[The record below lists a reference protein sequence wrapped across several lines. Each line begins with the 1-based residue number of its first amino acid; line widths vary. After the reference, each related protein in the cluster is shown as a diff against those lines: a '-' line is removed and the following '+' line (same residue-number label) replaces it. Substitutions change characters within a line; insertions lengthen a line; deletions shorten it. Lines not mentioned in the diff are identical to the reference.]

1 MSSTEFNSL
10 HQISFFSG
18 NPYVDVTK
26 GTVYFFK
33 ESKKASRREDR
44 KKSDMICI
52 LSVPTSITVHD
63 LLQFTG
69 PVNENIEHI
78 RIVRSSKPNQYIA
91 LLKFR
96 SQKSSDEFYN
106 NFNGVQFNS
115 IEPEICH
122 LLYVAKVESSLESDD
137 NTTTTSTTT
146 ATNAAKNAVP
156 SNNEPLTCPVCLE
169 KMDEAVE
176 STLTIL
182 CNHTFHCSCLDK
194 WSDSTCPVCRYH
206 QIPERVQD
214 NRCFKCGSQECL
226 WICVICGHIGCGR
239 YVEGHAKQHYQE
251 TQHTYALELGADN
264 RVWDYADDNYVHR
277 LLQNK
282 SDGKPVAVESDNSL
296 DDKVNSIQ
304 LEYTYI
310 LSNQLEAQRHYFEGT
325 IRKIECEAQEHI
337 SEILDKNKV
346 LLEDKER
353 LEEESERLKRER
365 SSMEKKINQL
375 GSKLSKALTDLQEE
389 KELGKCLAE
398 NQDLWSKKLSETEN
412 KLKDMITKKDVEIQE
427 LKEQVRDLMFFLEAQ
442 NKLKDVSGATEEE
455 IQEGKIVVNSP
466 PSTSKQR
473 RSRKK

>member
-1 MSSTEFNSL
+1 MSSPKFNFL

-33 ESKKASRREDR
+33 ESKKGPKREDR
-44 KKSDMICI
+44 KKSEMICI

-96 SQKSSDEFYN
+96 SQKSSDEFYT

-122 LLYVAKVESSLESDD
+122 LLYVAKVESSSESEDK
-137 NTTTTSTTT
+137 NTS
-146 ATNAAKNAVP
+146 VP
-156 SNNEPLTCPVCLE
+156 SNSEPLTCPVCLE
-169 KMDEAVE
+169 KMDESAE

-251 TQHTYALELGADN
+251 THHTYALELSADN
-264 RVWDYADDNYVHR
+264 RVWDYAGDNYVHR

-353 LEEESERLKRER
+353 LEEETDRLKKER
-365 SSMEKKINQL
+365 YSMEKKVNQL
-375 GSKLSKALTDLQEE
+375 SSKLSKALTDLEEE
-389 KELGKCLAE
+389 KQLGKCLSE
-398 NQDLWSKKLSETEN
+398 NQDLWSKKLSDTEER
-412 KLKDMITKKDVEIQE
+412 LKALVRQKDNEITE

-442 NKLKDVSGATEEE
+442 NKLKDVPGATEEE
-455 IQEGKIVVNSP
+455 IQASSIVVNP
-466 PSTSKQR
+466 KPSTSKQR